1 MDIKLSDHFSC
12 GRLLRF
18 VWPSVS
24 MMIFTSVYIVVDGFF
39 VSNFVGKEALAGVNF
54 IYPFLQM
61 IGCLGFLVGSGGGA
75 IVAITLGE
83 GKGKKANEIFSL
95 FVYSSL
101 ALGLILTALG
111 FILLRPVAVWM
122 GAEGEMLKDA
132 LTYGRWFLFSMPM
145 FILEHEF
152 ESFNSTAEKPKL
164 GLIFTL
170 SAGMTNI
177 VLDALLVGVLG
188 LGIDGAAAATAF
200 CQIVGGLAPLIYYSR
215 PNSSLLRLGRAR
227 WDGRAVLRCFTN
239 GSSELMS
246 NISMSLVGILYNLR
260 LLRLAGE
267 DGVAAYGAVMYVN
280 MVFIAVFIGYS
291 IGAAPLIGYHYGA
304 GDRQELRSLLR
315 KSLVILGVTQITM
328 FILGETLSEG
338 VARIFVGYDE
348 SLVAMTRHG
357 FKLYSTMFLFSGYAI
372 FGSAFFTALGD
383 GLTSALISGLRT
395 IVFEAA
401 SVMLLPLVLDLDGI
415 WLSAPLAELLSVVM
429 CAIFLIARRKK
440 YEYI

>member
-1 MDIKLSDHFSC
+1 MDIKLSDRFTY

-18 VWPSVS
+18 VWPSIS
-24 MMIFTSVYIVVDGFF
+24 MMIFTSFYIVVDGFF

-54 IYPFLQM
+54 IYPFLQ
-61 IGCLGFLVGSGGGA
+61 IVGCLGFLVGSGGGA
-75 IVAITLGE
+75 IVAITLGQ
-83 GKGKKANEIFSL
+83 GKSEKANEIFSL
-95 FVYSSL
+95 FVYFSL
-101 ALGLILTALG
+101 ALGLILTGIGYA
-111 FILLRPVAVWM
+111 LLRPVAVWM
-122 GAEGEMLKDA
+122 GAEGEMLHDA

-164 GLIFTL
+164 GLVFTL

-177 VLDALLVGVLG
+177 VLDAILVGLLG

-246 NISMSLVGILYNLR
+246 NISMSLVGMLYNLR

-291 IGAAPLIGYHYGA
+291 IGASPLIGYHYGA
-304 GDRQELRSLLR
+304 GDNGELRSLLK

-328 FILGETLSEG
+328 FILGETLAEG
-338 VARIFVGYDE
+338 VARIFVGYDAE
-348 SLVAMTRHG
+348 LVDMTRHG
-357 FKLYSTMFLFSGYAI
+357 FRLYSTMFLFSGYAI

-395 IVFEAA
+395 MVFEAL
-401 SVMLLPLVLDLDGI
+401 SVLLLPLALGLDGI
-415 WLSAPLAELLSVVM
+415 WLSAPLAELLSVVLS
-429 CAIFLIARRKK
+429 ASFLVGKRKK
-440 YEYI
+440 YGYF